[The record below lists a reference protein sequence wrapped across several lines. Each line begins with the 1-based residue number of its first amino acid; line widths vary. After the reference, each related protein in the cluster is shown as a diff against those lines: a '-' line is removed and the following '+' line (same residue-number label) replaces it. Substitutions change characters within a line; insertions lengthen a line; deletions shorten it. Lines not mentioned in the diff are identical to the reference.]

1 MIFLAEN
8 KTQSIFVQD
17 KAGMCELLVDY
28 VETNVHD
35 YARPSSMQVEHPPP
49 PPPAVQ
55 PATTTPGALSTIT

>member
-8 KTQSIFVQD
+8 KTQSICVQD
-17 KAGMCELLVDY
+17 KAVMCELLVDY

-49 PPPAVQ
+49 PPPADSQ
-55 PATTTPGALSTIT
+55 MTLDFCK